1 MHRLICIFSIILICL
16 PANARL
22 RDFVNIES
30 YTGISLGT
38 WSAGDGN
45 QLWSNLNCVASS
57 NYTNAYSVPSPNNAV
72 SPPAVHELYRFRISD
87 TAAQPGYF
95 MYLDDDPTN
104 RGNAM
109 IPVSFEHRDSQVGTG
124 FELLADGIYD
134 SHAHTGQFKR
144 CNPSNDNSEV
154 QMSILETDLASARAG
169 AYRGRFV
176 AQALGGS
183 SGTMSDTRNLIMSI
197 AVAEIVRVSELNN
210 VALGSWSGSG
220 DMAASE
226 TFCVYSNND
235 SAGYTIGM
243 SSPNKLGDAFRLANG
258 DTSEFVDY
266 TLEFNDSVGGGAGT
280 PVASTTIPGIG
291 NNSAADC
298 SDSGDNATISVT
310 VPQANLA
317 AATPDSY
324 ADTVTLLVAPL

>member
-1 MHRLICIFSIILICL
+1 MQRPICILLIILVCL

-22 RDFVNIES
+22 RDFVNIQS
-30 YTGISLGT
+30 FSGRNLGT

-57 NYTNAYSVPSPNNAV
+57 NYTNAFSVPSPNNAV

-87 TAAQPGYF
+87 TAAQSGYF
-95 MYLDDDPTN
+95 MYLDDDSAN

-124 FELLADGIYD
+124 FEPLADGVYD

-154 QMSILETDLASARAG
+154 QMSILEGDLSNARAG
-169 AYRGRFV
+169 RYRGRFV

-183 SGTMSDTRNLIMSI
+183 SGTRSHTRNLVMRIT
-197 AVAEIVRVSELNN
+197 VAGIVRVSALDN
-210 VALGSWSGSG
+210 VALGSWSGTG

-235 SAGYTIGM
+235 SAGYSIGM
-243 SSPNKLGDAFRLANG
+243 SSPNKLGSVFRLANG

-266 TLEFNDSVGGGAGT
+266 TLEFADSVGGGAGAT
-280 PVASTTIPGIG
+280 VASATIPGIG

-298 SDSGDNATISVT
+298 SDGGDNATISIT
-310 VPQANLA
+310 VPQTNLS

-324 ADTVTLLVAPL
+324 SDTITLLVAPL